1 MLKIKDILI
10 CKHRYHVKVGIR
22 IWNLILSRH
31 NKQMKYKILITIVYL
46 LLAVMTLFANM
57 ANPMSPHSITG
68 QLVPA
73 GKVSVTSERIDIRL
87 LTDTSDD
94 HADYQSHFNI
104 VYNIHAEE
112 AIELPLVFLALN
124 MNGLDRV
131 LVNQNEIEGKKM
143 DQPGSKFPFLRL
155 KDGYYELS
163 YDSDEW
169 KRISLNDAFYFSAK
183 LHKGDNSIQVQYRAY
198 MGYDRR
204 DIRTRYKIDYLLF
217 PSRYWS
223 SFGPIELYLHLDGK
237 MEVLT
242 QDLGTAKLQT
252 DSIVHW
258 RIDQVEK
265 KERFHIEVVLKTSLL
280 AKVILW
286 ISPDV
291 LALIGSLFL
300 LYLHIRYIYLKYK
313 TGKYRYALLIGN
325 LVIPSSF
332 YLFIWFW
339 SSLANYF
346 VNGVFDEKS
355 RGFILLVIFTL
366 PLIYLVYDLVLLII
380 DRSIRARL
388 SR

>member
-1 MLKIKDILI
+1 
-10 CKHRYHVKVGIR
+10 
-22 IWNLILSRH
+22 
-31 NKQMKYKILITIVYL
+31 MKYKILLTTIYL

-73 GKVSVTSERIDIRL
+73 AKLKVTNERIDIHL
-87 LTDTSDD
+87 LADTSDYNS
-94 HADYQSHFNI
+94 DYRSHFSI

-124 MNGLDRV
+124 MDGLDRI

-155 KDGYYELS
+155 KDGYYEIS

-169 KRISLNDAFYFSAK
+169 KRISLNDAFYFTAK
-183 LHKGDNSIQVQYRAY
+183 LHKGDNSIQIGYSAY

-242 QDLGTAKLQT
+242 QDLGTVKSQT
-252 DSIVHW
+252 DSIAHW
-258 RIDQVEK
+258 VIDHVDK
-265 KERFHIEVVLKTSLL
+265 KESFHIEIGLKTSLF
-280 AKVILW
+280 AKAILW
-286 ISPDV
+286 VHPEL
-291 LALIGSLFL
+291 LALIGSIFL
-300 LYLHIRYIYLKYK
+300 LYLHIRCIYLKYK
-313 TGKYRYALLIGN
+313 SGKYRYALLVGN
-325 LVIPSSF
+325 LIIPSSF
-332 YLFIWFW
+332 YFFIWFW
-339 SSLANYF
+339 SSLANYL

-366 PLIYLVYDLVLLII
+366 PLIYLVYDLVLFII
-380 DRSIRARL
+380 DRSIRAKL
-388 SR
+388 NK